1 MPIYLA
7 RITQLAN
14 KSNQFNLT
22 TKRYTVEEMEQV
34 FRSENYVRL
43 YGKLVDKF
51 GDNGVVSVVIG
62 EQQKDALHIRLWLM
76 SCRVLKRGME
86 QAMMD
91 GVVKRCRERNI
102 GHIYGYYYPTAKN
115 NMVKNFYQEMGFEKV
130 REDAE
135 GNTLWRLSGLEQY
148 ENKNQY
154 IEVEK

>member
-1 MPIYLA
+1 M
-7 RITQLAN
+7 
-14 KSNQFNLT
+14 
-22 TKRYTVEEMEQV
+22 
-34 FRSENYVRL
+34 
-43 YGKLVDKF
+43 
-51 GDNGVVSVVIG
+51 VSVAIG
-62 EQQKDALHIRLWLM
+62 HLIGDVCYVELWIM

-86 QAMMD
+86 QEMMD

-102 GHIYGYYYPTAKN
+102 GHIFGYYYPTAKN